1 MKKELAQKDELN
13 KLDAYS
19 AEEIKEVSSKT
30 FEQSPSNT
38 FKRDGILTEKLIVNG
53 IDTRTVLI
61 QDTVNKGSWMAS
73 NKYRVMPHGRVL
85 KIVKAVGE
93 ELGIKMT
100 PIEQPAMK
108 MGTRH
113 SKTDQ

>member
-1 MKKELAQKDELN
+1 MKKELAPKDELN

-53 IDTRTVLI
+53 VDTNTVLI
-61 QDTVNKGSWMAS
+61 PVPVPVRYINIQWYYIIMFKNNRST
-73 NKYRVMPHGRVL
+73 
-85 KIVKAVGE
+85 I
-93 ELGIKMT
+93 
-100 PIEQPAMK
+100 
-108 MGTRH
+108 
-113 SKTDQ
+113 